1 MQDHLISRPE
11 ADSPGREARSGWVG
25 LPRHGLPRASIM
37 AALYPTLAFIVF
49 LAIWE
54 GAVRAFAVP
63 TLILPPP
70 SAIVRDIIAKHV
82 MYWEF
87 SVATFVEVALGF
99 IVAFGAGLLLGVV
112 LFFSLMVR
120 RTIYPLLVSSQ
131 MVPKVA
137 VAPVLV
143 IWLGTGLDAKVAVA
157 FLIAFFPIMLATMVG
172 LAAVDPDMVKLFRS
186 MRASPLRTFIK
197 LRVPA
202 ALPNLF
208 AGLKIGMIMAVVGA
222 VVAEFVAADRGLGY
236 YLLYANG
243 QLDTTGV
250 FGALALLTLMGVLL
264 YFAIEIA
271 ERLLVFNPEASL
283 PDPRQATM

>member
-1 MQDHLISRPE
+1 
-11 ADSPGREARSGWVG
+11 
-25 LPRHGLPRASIM
+25 
-37 AALYPTLAFIVF
+37 
-49 LAIWE
+49 
-54 GAVRAFAVP
+54 
-63 TLILPPP
+63 
-70 SAIVRDIIAKHV
+70 
-82 MYWEF
+82 
-87 SVATFVEVALGF
+87 
-99 IVAFGAGLLLGVV
+99 
-112 LFFSLMVR
+112 
-120 RTIYPLLVSSQ
+120 
-131 MVPKVA
+131 
-137 VAPVLV
+137 
-143 IWLGTGLDAKVAVA
+143 
-157 FLIAFFPIMLATMVG
+157 
-172 LAAVDPDMVKLFRS
+172 
-186 MRASPLRTFIK
+186 SPLRTFIK

>member
-11 ADSPGREARSGWVG
+11 ADSPAREARSGGVG
-25 LPRHGLPRASIM
+25 LPRHRVPRARIM

-49 LAIWE
+49 LAFWE

-243 QLDTTGV
+243 QL
-250 FGALALLTLMGVLL
+250 
-264 YFAIEIA
+264 
-271 ERLLVFNPEASL
+271 
-283 PDPRQATM
+283 